1 MIILRSLESDIVN
14 QLEVQENYFMKIAIG
29 IDIGGTNTKFVL
41 ASEDGKVLSSHKSPT
56 PSTTGN
62 KSEKIED
69 LLVKSLNAF
78 LNTSSSKAVISDL
91 KDKSDLVG
99 IGIGVAGLID
109 RKNSKV
115 LQSPNIAS
123 INNVPLKDVF
133 EKEFSLPVVIE
144 NDANIYA
151 YGEKWVGAGKD
162 LNNFIVL
169 TLGTGLGGGLI
180 YKGELYEG
188 PVEIG
193 HMTIVPSGR
202 YCTCGSS
209 GCLESYAS
217 GRAIVDRVISS
228 LEKGTDSLLSQC
240 CDGNF
245 YKITPEIIY
254 QSALDGDSL
263 SREVLREAGHFL
275 GIGIANLINILDLEA
290 VIIGGGLIGA
300 WDMFLE
306 ELTKEVSKSAFQPL
320 SSKVKIIKSSLTKD
334 AGSIGAAGFLF
345 SKINPS
351 QSVGTSHSTS

>member
-1 MIILRSLESDIVN
+1 
-14 QLEVQENYFMKIAIG
+14 MKIAIG

-41 ASEDGKVLSSHKSPT
+41 ASQDGQVLSSYKTPT
-56 PSTTGN
+56 PSLTG
-62 KSEKIED
+62 KSNEKIED
-69 LLVKSLNAF
+69 LLVDNLKKF
-78 LNTSSSKAVISDL
+78 LNTKTSKSVISGLSGD
-91 KDKSDLVG
+91 SDIAG
-99 IGIGVAGLID
+99 IGIGVAGLLD
-109 RKNSKV
+109 RKEGKV
-115 LQSPNIAS
+115 IKSPNLSS
-123 INNVPLKDVF
+123 INNVPLKAIF

-162 LNNFIVL
+162 FDNFVVL

-202 YCTCGSS
+202 YCTCGST

-217 GRAIVDRVISS
+217 GRAIVDRAISS
-228 LEKGTDSLLSQC
+228 LEKGTESLLSKC
-240 CDGNF
+240 CEGNF

-254 QSALDGDSL
+254 QSALDGDNL
-263 SREVLREAGHFL
+263 SREVLREAGLFL

-300 WDMFLE
+300 WDMLLE
-306 ELTKEVSKSAFQPL
+306 ELTKEVSKRAFQPL
-320 SSKVKIIKSSLTKD
+320 SANVKIIKSALTKD

-345 SKINPS
+345 SKIYP
-351 QSVGTSHSTS
+351 SHSGVSAHPAS